1 MGKNMAANIILCVDD
16 EPGIL
21 NVLRELLSTFGD
33 DTMVE
38 IAESGQEALEICA
51 ELHEEGSEISVVV
64 SDFIMP
70 NMRGDEFLIR
80 MHEISPRTTKIMLT
94 GQSDLS
100 GVKRA
105 INEANLYRFLEKPLN
120 DADLLLTV
128 KSALKAY
135 TQERELNQRNK
146 ELEQVNINQ
155 AITLNNLRSAQ
166 SQLVQS
172 EKMAALGILI
182 AGVTHEINTPIGA
195 IKSSGNSI
203 SNALGH
209 ALTSMPTLFQTLD
222 SVNMGLFLRLIN
234 HGYAVTTTLTNR
246 EMRAAVNQAARQ
258 LDDAGIG
265 SARHNA
271 DILVRLNAQANLTD
285 YLPLLYHPENE
296 LIMDTASNM
305 ATIISS
311 TNNINT
317 AVDRVAKIVLALK
330 SFSRVNQAAE
340 MIEASLQEG
349 LESVLTIYNYQI
361 GKNIQV
367 VRNFQD
373 IPPLRCLPDE
383 LNQVWT
389 NLIHNA
395 LQAMENEGTLTVS
408 ICRDED
414 HAVVSIRDSGV
425 GIPEDIRGK
434 IFDVFFTTK
443 AAGVGSG
450 LGLDIVKKIINKHQG
465 RIDLQSQ
472 VGAGTC
478 ISIYLPYTK

>member
-1 MGKNMAANIILCVDD
+1 MEKKMAASIILCVDD

-21 NVLRELLSTFGD
+21 DVLRELLSTFD
-33 DTMVE
+33 NDVVVE

-51 ELHEEGSEISVVV
+51 ELREEGSEISVVI

-70 NMRGDEFLIR
+70 HMRGDEFMIR
-80 MHEISPRTTKIMLT
+80 MHKISPRTSKIMLT

-100 GVKRA
+100 GVKRT

-120 DADLLLTV
+120 DADFLLTV

-135 TQERELNQRNK
+135 RQERELEQRNK
-146 ELEQVNINQ
+146 ELEQVNIDQ

-209 ALTSMPTLFQTLD
+209 ALTSMPTLFQTLN
-222 SVNMGLFLRLIN
+222 SGNMGLFLRLVS
-234 HGYAVTTTLTNR
+234 HGYADTATLTNR
-246 EMRAAVNQAARQ
+246 EMRMAINQVTRQ
-258 LDDAGIG
+258 LDEAGI
-265 SARHNA
+265 SNARHNA
-271 DILVRLNAQANLTD
+271 EILVRLHAQSTIAD
-285 YLPLLYHPENE
+285 YLPLLYHAENE

-340 MIEASLQEG
+340 MIDASLQEG

-361 GKNIQV
+361 SKDIHV
-367 VRNFQD
+367 VRNFDD

-395 LQAMENEGTLTVS
+395 LQAMNNGGTLTVS
-408 ICRDED
+408 ICKED
-414 HAVVSIRDSGV
+414 NHAVVSIRDSGV

-478 ISIYLPYTK
+478 FSIYLPYTK